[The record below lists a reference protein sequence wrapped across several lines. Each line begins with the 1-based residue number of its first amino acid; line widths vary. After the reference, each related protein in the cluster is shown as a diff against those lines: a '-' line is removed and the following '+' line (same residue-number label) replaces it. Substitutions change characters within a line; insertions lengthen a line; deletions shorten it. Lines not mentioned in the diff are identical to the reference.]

1 MPDSCGSFS
10 AAQQNVRRR
19 NEHKRT
25 AVKQRTSVANSL
37 ITGTPANPASAPEQP
52 TAQDIFTACESH
64 FLSLTAKSDKKLN
77 SSGNKQQYCHQR
89 K

>member
-1 MPDSCGSFS
+1 MDHCG
-10 AAQQNVRRR
+10 AQQNVRRR

-37 ITGTPANPASAPEQP
+37 FTGTSANQAPASEQP

-64 FLSLTAKSDKKLN
+64 FLSLTAKSDKK
-77 SSGNKQQYCHQR
+77 SSFFWEQAAMLPPK
-89 K
+89 KVAPFI